1 MRLINALWVLVFLC
15 TGAPVWSS
23 GDLALSGASLSLLW
37 VLPFAGILL
46 CLSLMPLLAPQLWHS
61 HYGKIGG
68 FWASLT
74 LGGMLVAGGWQTVLY
89 EVCHT
94 YSLHFFPFII
104 LVSALYTISG
114 GIKITV
120 HAHATPACNTLILFV
135 ASIAAS
141 LMGTTGAAMLFIRPL
156 LEINKSRS
164 YQTHT
169 VVFFILLVCNIGGAL
184 TALGDPPLFL
194 GFLSGIDFFWP
205 TLGLFVPTMALLL
218 PLLAVYWVLDLYMLR
233 RSVHVFPSLLPGRRV
248 NFAGKRNFIFLGIAI
263 GAVLMSGL
271 WKSSLFATLFHVQIY
286 LQDLL
291 RDVILL
297 ILIWA
302 SWRFG
307 PKKARKDNDF
317 SWEPLF
323 EVTKLFA
330 AIFITAAPV
339 LAILKVGQEG
349 SMSGLVAMVSQNG
362 APVNAAY
369 FWLSGILSAFLDN
382 APTYLVFFSLAGGDA
397 QTLMGPLEKTLVA
410 FSMGSVF
417 MGALTYIGNAPN
429 FMVRSIAE
437 SAGVPMPHFF
447 GYMAWSCGLLLP
459 LFLLLTYILF

>member
-1 MRLINALWVLVFLC
+1 MRLMRALLTLAFLC
-15 TGAPVWSS
+15 GGAPVWSS
-23 GDLALSGASLSLLW
+23 GDLALVGESLSLLW
-37 VLPFAGILL
+37 ALPFAGILL
-46 CLSLMPLLAPQLWHS
+46 SLSLMPLLAPKLWHP
-61 HYGKIGG
+61 HYGKIGA

-74 LGGMLVAGGWQTVLY
+74 LMGMLIIGGWQTALY

-94 YSLHFFPFII
+94 YSAHFFPFII
-104 LVSALYTISG
+104 LIAALYTISG

-120 HAHATPACNTLILFV
+120 HAHATPTYNTLILFA

-156 LEINKSRS
+156 LDINGQRAYK
-164 YQTHT
+164 THT

-194 GFLSGIDFFWP
+194 GFLNGIDFFWP
-205 TLGLFVPTMALLL
+205 TRGLFVPTMALLL
-218 PLLAVYWVLDLYMLR
+218 PLLVVYWILDLYMLR
-233 RSVHVFPSLLPGRRV
+233 RSTYTPLPLLRGRRV
-248 NFAGKRNFIFLGIAI
+248 SVAGKRNLIFLGVAI

-271 WKSSLFATLFHVQIY
+271 WKSSARLTLFQVDIY
-286 LQDLL
+286 AQDLL
-291 RDVILL
+291 RDIVLL
-297 ILIWA
+297 VLIWA
-302 SWRFG
+302 SWHFG
-307 PKKARKDNDF
+307 PKKARRDNDF
-317 SWEPLF
+317 TWEPLL
-323 EVTKLFA
+323 EVAKLFA

-339 LAILKVGQEG
+339 LAILKAGEAG
-349 SMSGLVAMVSQNG
+349 SMKGLVAMVSDNG

-382 APTYLVFFSLAGGDA
+382 APTYLVFFSLAGGDP
-397 QTLMGPLEKTLVA
+397 QTLMGPLEQTLVA

-437 SAGVPMPHFF
+437 SRGVPMPHFF

-459 LFLLLTYILF
+459 LFLLLTYFLF